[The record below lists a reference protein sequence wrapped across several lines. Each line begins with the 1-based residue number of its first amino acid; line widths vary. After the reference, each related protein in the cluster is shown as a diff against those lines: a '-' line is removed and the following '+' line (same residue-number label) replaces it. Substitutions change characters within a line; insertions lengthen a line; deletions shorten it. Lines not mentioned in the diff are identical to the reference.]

1 MGQRETVLTMLEE
14 AAGNGVSSNQFYAA
28 HLPRFSARIHE
39 LRNAGHVITK
49 EPVEQGHFLYRLVK
63 VSATT
68 TQTDPSLCVRAV
80 HGGADLGQ
88 SPSTPERQRNRQ
100 VADVAGESSTD
111 LGAANSPSSPQAETM
126 AVSEPDAGA
135 ESTDAT
141 GQITDAPESRDGSG
155 ALLLFEIPVNR
166 WADAA

>member
-1 MGQRETVLTMLEE
+1 MTQRETILRMLEE
-14 AAGNGVSSNQFYAA
+14 AGDRGVTGNTFYANF
-28 HLPRFSARIHE
+28 LPRFPARIHE
-39 LRNAGHVITK
+39 LK
-49 EPVEQGHFLYRLVK
+49 KQGHNIQRFPTEEPNVFLYRLVK
-63 VSATT
+63 VSAAPTSV
-68 TQTDPSLCVRAV
+68 DRESLDDR
-80 HGGADLGQ
+80 GADLGQ